1 MAQKTSWRLFERL
14 TYDVTRWHL
23 KELCPR
29 IIPSND
35 VENCHLAWLP
45 EYKSLLRVE
54 AFMKCLE
61 PVVNNENNEMK
72 CLHPSKLGALR
83 CDVLDMK
90 GENDKAEK
98 CS

>member
-1 MAQKTSWRLFERL
+1 
-14 TYDVTRWHL
+14 
-23 KELCPR
+23 
-29 IIPSND
+29 
-35 VENCHLAWLP
+35 
-45 EYKSLLRVE
+45 
-54 AFMKCLE
+54 MKCLE

>member
-1 MAQKTSWRLFERL
+1 MLAQKTSWRLFE
-14 TYDVTRWHL
+14 HL
-23 KELCPR
+23 IYEKSLPGGILSQCPR
-29 IIPSND
+29 IIPPND
-35 VENCHLAWLP
+35 VEICHLAWLP
-45 EYKSLLRVE
+45 EDKSLLRVE

-61 PVVNNENNEMK
+61 PVVNNEMK

>member
-1 MAQKTSWRLFERL
+1 M
-14 TYDVTRWHL
+14 
-23 KELCPR
+23 
-29 IIPSND
+29 
-35 VENCHLAWLP
+35 
-45 EYKSLLRVE
+45 LRVE

-98 CS
+98 CPWVGKGMKTILILRKKASY